1 MYQIEN
7 LSFSFPNQKEVLK
20 NISLEIKNGEFLVIC
35 GVSGCGKTTL
45 LKHLKPSLTPAGQ
58 KSGNII
64 FDDLIKEDIKIG
76 YVAQNPENQIVMN
89 KVWHEIAFGL
99 ENQNTP
105 LKQMKQRVGEIVNY
119 FNLQDI
125 INANCQDLSGGQK
138 QLVNLASV
146 LVLNPEVILLDE
158 ASAQL
163 DPINRQEF
171 IKMVKQINDDFGIA
185 IVFVEH
191 QLDGLV
197 ELADR
202 LLIME
207 DGKVVILDETK
218 KAIEK
223 MNKENLFLESLPD
236 YIKVSNLI
244 DQSCFSIKEA
254 RKAMQDYHNINIK
267 EYEDIEFVPLL
278 KITGLTCGYQQLVLK
293 QLDLNIYQ
301 NEILTIVGANGS
313 GKTTF
318 IKCLAGLIDYQGK
331 IEYQTHLPRIAYLPQ
346 DPTTLFIG
354 DTVEKDLL
362 AVEDNVVNVVTMM
375 QNMQIVYLKDCHPY
389 DLSGGEKQLVALAKI
404 LLTKP
409 ELLLLDEPTKGIDAS
424 TKEKLA
430 ALIVGLSKHM
440 TIVCVSHDLEFAA
453 KISDR
458 VAMIFNGQ
466 MESVD
471 TMRNFFSNNLFYTT
485 TINKIMRNIN
495 KDVVIYEDLK

>member
-7 LSFSFPNQKEVLK
+7 LSFAFPNQREVLK

-35 GVSGCGKTTL
+35 GISGCGKTTF
-45 LKHLKPSLTPAGQ
+45 LKHLKPSLAPVG
-58 KSGNII
+58 KISGNIV
-64 FDDLIKEDIKIG
+64 FDDLIKEDVKIG

-99 ENQNTP
+99 ENQNMS
-105 LKQMKQRVGEIVNY
+105 LKQMKRRVGEIVNY

-125 INANCQDLSGGQK
+125 IDSDCQTLSGGQK

-158 ASAQL
+158 ATAQL

-171 IKMVKQINDDFGIA
+171 IKMVKQINDDFGIT

-191 QLDGLV
+191 QLDGLI

-202 LLIME
+202 LLVME
-207 DGKVVILDETK
+207 DGEIAVLDQTK

-223 MNKENLFLESLPD
+223 MYKEDLFLESLPD
-236 YIKVSNLI
+236 YVKISKLV
-244 DQSCFSIKEA
+244 DQSCFNIKEA
-254 RKAMQDYHNINIK
+254 RLAMQDYQNINIK
-267 EYEDIEFVPLL
+267 ECKDIEFTPLL
-278 KITGLTCGYQQLVLK
+278 KISELTCGYQQLVLK
-293 QLDLNIYQ
+293 QLDLDIYQ
-301 NEILTIVGANGS
+301 NEILTLVGANGS

-318 IKCLAGLIDYQGK
+318 IKCLAGLIDYRGK
-331 IEYQTHLPRIAYLPQ
+331 ITYQTQLSRIAYLPQ

-362 AVEDNVVNVVTMM
+362 AVEDSVVNVDRLM
-375 QNMQIVYLKDCHPY
+375 QTMQIVHLKDRHPY
-389 DLSGGEKQLVALAKI
+389 DLSGGEKQLVALAKV
-404 LLTKP
+404 LLTQPK
-409 ELLLLDEPTKGIDAS
+409 LLLLDEPTKGIDA
-424 TKEKLA
+424 TAKEKLA
-430 ALIVGLSKHM
+430 TLIGGLSKHM

-458 VAMIFNGQ
+458 IAMIFEGQ

-471 TMRNFFSNNLFYTT
+471 TMRNFFSSNLFYTT
-485 TINKIMRNIN
+485 VVNKIMRNIN
-495 KDVVIYEDLK
+495 NDVVIYEDLK

>member
-171 IKMVKQINDDFGIA
+171 IKMVKQINDDFGIT

-207 DGKVVILDETK
+207 DGKVAILDETK

-293 QLDLNIYQ
+293 QN
-301 NEILTIVGANGS
+301 
-313 GKTTF
+313 
-318 IKCLAGLIDYQGK
+318 
-331 IEYQTHLPRIAYLPQ
+331 
-346 DPTTLFIG
+346 
-354 DTVEKDLL
+354 
-362 AVEDNVVNVVTMM
+362 
-375 QNMQIVYLKDCHPY
+375 
-389 DLSGGEKQLVALAKI
+389 LV
-404 LLTKP
+404 
-409 ELLLLDEPTKGIDAS
+409 
-424 TKEKLA
+424 
-430 ALIVGLSKHM
+430 
-440 TIVCVSHDLEFAA
+440 
-453 KISDR
+453 R
-458 VAMIFNGQ
+458 
-466 MESVD
+466 
-471 TMRNFFSNNLFYTT
+471 
-485 TINKIMRNIN
+485 
-495 KDVVIYEDLK
+495 